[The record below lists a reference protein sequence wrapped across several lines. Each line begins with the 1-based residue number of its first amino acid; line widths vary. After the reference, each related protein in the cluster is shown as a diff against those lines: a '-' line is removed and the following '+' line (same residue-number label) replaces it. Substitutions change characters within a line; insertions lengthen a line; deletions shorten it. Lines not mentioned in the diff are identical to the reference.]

1 MDLFVYTSQIT
12 PKPLKQTSYKVC
24 FLMIRPK
31 SYAALRLLAVL
42 VTVCVIA
49 AHRYLPPKVLP
60 LYPDSQRLSWI
71 YGPSHQGA
79 ESAEWLDRNI
89 NHFRCNFIPGDV
101 YSCGWSLN
109 LGPDRTTGID
119 LSNYDGFNILIHYQ
133 GNAPRIRLFLR
144 DLDPD
149 YSDIERYDT
158 TSKVMSTAIRTSDL
172 NQPVYVRLSEL
183 SVAEWWITEFDIAR
197 QHSAPTVNNV
207 IVLGVDFNMH
217 SSNEIRIEKI
227 EAVGQWIKKE
237 TLYFCIISFWMGL
250 IVVEVIWR
258 FYLIRK
264 QAKADAQQ
272 FSNLVGEYK
281 KLEAEKQ
288 QFEALSTTDVLTGV
302 MNRAGVQQFLQRLFE
317 SNFSRSQMG
326 VMLFD
331 IDFFKKIN
339 DNLGHDAGDL
349 VLSKIAKI
357 INENIRHTDIFG
369 RWGGEEF
376 ILICSQ
382 ISEERLIAL
391 ADKLRESIEQHT
403 FEIEGQPVN
412 VTVSIGATTV
422 NATETFETVFKRA
435 DKALYKAKNSGRNQV
450 QFMRI

>member
-1 MDLFVYTSQIT
+1 
-12 PKPLKQTSYKVC
+12 
-24 FLMIRPK
+24 MIRPR
-31 SYAALRLLAVL
+31 SYSALRLFAVL

-49 AHRYLPPKVLP
+49 AHRHLPPKVLA

-71 YGPSHQGA
+71 YGPTHDGA

-89 NHFRCNFIPGDV
+89 NHFRCNYIPGDV

-119 LSNYDGFNILIHYQ
+119 LSNYEGFNIVIHYQ
-133 GNAPRIRLFLR
+133 GNAPRIRFYLR
-144 DLDPD
+144 DLDPS
-149 YSDIERYDT
+149 YSDIEHYDT
-158 TSKVMSTAIRTSDL
+158 TSKVMSTAIRTSEL
-172 NQPVYVRLSEL
+172 NKPAYVRLNEL

-197 QHSAPTVNNV
+197 QDSAPTVNNA
-207 IVLGVDFNMH
+207 IAIGFDFNAY
-217 SSNEIRIEKI
+217 SNNEIRIERI

-237 TLYFCIISFWMGL
+237 TLYFGIILFWML
-250 IVVEVIWR
+250 WIITEALWR
-258 FYLIRK
+258 FYEIHK
-264 QAKADAQQ
+264 QTKVDAQRI
-272 FSNLVGEYK
+272 SNLVDEYK

-326 VMLFD
+326 VLLFD

-339 DNLGHDAGDL
+339 DGLGHDAGDL
-349 VLSKIAKI
+349 VLSNIAKI

-382 ISEERLIAL
+382 ISEERLVSL
-391 ADKLRESIEQHT
+391 AEKLRESIAQHI
-403 FEIEGQPVN
+403 FNVDGQSVK

-422 NATETFETVFKRA
+422 GAEESFESVFKRA
-435 DKALYKAKNSGRNQV
+435 DKALYNAKNSGRNQV
-450 QFMRI
+450 QFTRI

>member
-1 MDLFVYTSQIT
+1 
-12 PKPLKQTSYKVC
+12 
-24 FLMIRPK
+24 MIRPK
-31 SYAALRLLAVL
+31 SYATLRLTAVL
-42 VTVCVIA
+42 VTICVIA
-49 AHRYLPPKVLP
+49 AHRYLPPKILP

-71 YGPSHQGA
+71 YGPSHQGV
-79 ESAEWLDRNI
+79 ESAEWLDRSI

-109 LGPDRTTGID
+109 LGVDRTTGIN
-119 LSNYDGFNILIHYQ
+119 LSNYDGFNIFIHYQ

-144 DLDPD
+144 DLDPS

-172 NQPVYVRLSEL
+172 NQPVYVRLSEF

-197 QHSAPTVNNV
+197 QHSAPTVNNA
-207 IVLGVDFNMH
+207 IVLGVDFNVH
-217 SSNEIRIEKI
+217 SSNEIRIDKI

-237 TLYFCIISFWMGL
+237 TLYFSIISFWMVL
-250 IVVEVIWR
+250 IVVEVLWR
-258 FYLIRK
+258 FYLLRK
-264 QAKADAQQ
+264 QAKADAQRL
-272 FSNLVGEYK
+272 SNLVGEYK

-349 VLSKIAKI
+349 VLSKMAKI
-357 INENIRHTDIFG
+357 INENIRQTDIFG

-376 ILICSQ
+376 ILICSL
-382 ISEERLIAL
+382 ISEDRLITL
-391 ADKLRESIEQHT
+391 AENLRESIAQHT

-412 VTVSIGATTV
+412 VTVSVGATIV
-422 NATETFETVFKRA
+422 NAAETFETVFKRA

-450 QFMRI
+450 QFTRV